1 MIVVWGLFWTS
12 IAVLGGISPRKSFTL
27 VSKQEDCNVGTCLK
41 FCETK
46 IDPTT
51 ATQVE
56 TRFSTRWVS
65 STITKMVNKTN
76 LVTAT
81 TLHTSTITSTRI
93 IDHNATTPCP
103 SLPSL
108 VKRDTR
114 DLTTTAG
121 TTVLSSTTIVP
132 TMASKSQY
140 TANVTTARA
149 VAPTTIAMTTNISE
163 YITAPNMVGND
174 FNPFAWI
181 SAHPELTGIL
191 KHVCKHNL
199 WCIISRSY
207 HPLSADDAN
216 GPAAG
221 VCWATLPKV
230 LLL

>member
-27 VSKQEDCNVGTCLK
+27 LSKQEDCNVGICLK

-51 ATQVE
+51 STQVE

-65 STITKMVNKTN
+65 STITKMVNKTS

-81 TLHTSTITSTRI
+81 TVHTSLVTSTRI
-93 IDHNATTPCP
+93 IDHNATTSCT

-140 TANVTTARA
+140 TANMTTTRS

-163 YITAPNMVGND
+163 YITAPNMAGNE
-174 FNPFAWI
+174 FNPFVWI
-181 SAHPELTGIL
+181 STHPELTGIL
-191 KHVCKHNL
+191 KHYTNTT
-199 WCIISRSY
+199 Y
-207 HPLSADDAN
+207 
-216 GPAAG
+216 G
-221 VCWATLPKV
+221 V
-230 LLL
+230 